1 MQMCDFSSAQQIERG
16 EIAFTN
22 ATGCEVNGLAIIFN
36 KSAKEVDV
44 APKAIPDDGYEQRV
58 NIKST
63 MFAQAWGRSE
73 PGRVAS
79 PGVRRISVG

>member
-36 KSAKEVDV
+36 KS
-44 APKAIPDDGYEQRV
+44 
-58 NIKST
+58 
-63 MFAQAWGRSE
+63 
-73 PGRVAS
+73 
-79 PGVRRISVG
+79 